1 MAKKI
6 KIKGAIGKLFE
17 DASLLFWRILT
28 IVVSVLTLFIIG
40 RSVISIIRSQHHI
53 NILEREQRE
62 YLNRIAEDSIMLN
75 NLKDDQYLEKF
86 ARERYNMQR
95 KDERVYIIE
104 R

>member
-28 IVVSVLTLFIIG
+28 IVVSILTLFIIG
-40 RSVISIIRSQHHI
+40 KSVVSIIKSQHHI
-53 NILEREQRE
+53 NQLERQRDS
-62 YLNRIAEDSIMLN
+62 YLESIEADSIMLH
-75 NLKDDQYLEKF
+75 NLKNDDYLEQF

>member
-1 MAKKI
+1 M
-6 KIKGAIGKLFE
+6 FE

-53 NILEREQRE
+53 NILERERTE

-75 NLKDDQYLEKF
+75 NLKDDQYLEKY

-95 KDERVYIIE
+95 KNERVYIIE

>member
-1 MAKKI
+1 MAKRVKL
-6 KIKGAIGKLFE
+6 KGTIGKLFE

-53 NILEREQRE
+53 NILERERTE

-95 KDERVYIIE
+95 KNERVYIIE

>member
-1 MAKKI
+1 MAKRVKL
-6 KIKGAIGKLFE
+6 KGTIGKLFE

-62 YLNRIAEDSIMLN
+62 YLNRIAEDSIMLQ
-75 NLKDDQYLEKF
+75 NLKNDDYLEQF

-95 KDERVYIIE
+95 KGERIYIME

>member
-6 KIKGAIGKLFE
+6 KIKGAVGKLFE

-40 RSVISIIRSQHHI
+40 RSVISIIHSQHHI

>member
-6 KIKGAIGKLFE
+6 KIKGAVGKLFE

>member
-6 KIKGAIGKLFE
+6 KIKGAVGKLFE

-95 KDERVYIIE
+95 KGERIYIME